1 MGVTYNYIDES
12 ERLFL
17 EDSYLQS
24 SLVTLWTS
32 NGTLSADP
40 VVYQDSDFGSLYL
53 IPSSL
58 ENYVKFNYWANPA
71 TDIPSQF
78 AVSPSIDADDFI
90 ESFVWVRPSV
100 NCTIYV
106 KTVLTKVTFDSTSQ
120 QYELSTNPADVITGT
135 EGEHVITLGVL
146 DSERWHLLRSIP
158 TRLPDTGNYS
168 VSLQIRVVFSTTT
181 NAHLNISRPTIHSS
195 YGVFRNKFM
204 QFVGEYMPEIFIA
217 QDTADFGT
225 NEPTFPMMRFIDSI
239 TTDANDLQVK
249 SEAFTYVDL
258 ATGFD
263 PAESETFSTLV
274 DSNYCDGA
282 TLLWLAQFRG
292 RQVLVTYE
300 PSTEG
305 ASWVR
310 FTLDDSVSGVL
321 DDIAVLGSNVNDIG
335 LPGGIEAYAR
345 WQVDTG
351 YYGHNAGTL
360 EAMVSAIQRLLTG
373 AGVVNYAVSANAIH
387 FTTSW
392 TETYGSV
399 VGDIGSAS
407 LLLLQIVEPARP
419 LGMIVTHELTA

>member
-17 EDSYLQS
+17 EDSYFQT
-24 SLVTLWTS
+24 SLSTLWKS

-40 VVYQDSDFGSLYL
+40 VIFQDSDFGSLYL
-53 IPSSL
+53 APSSL

-78 AVSPSIDADDFI
+78 VVSPSIDASDFI
-90 ESFVWVRPSV
+90 ESFLWVRPSV

-106 KTVLTKVTFDSTSQ
+106 KAVLTKVTFDSISQ
-120 QYELSTNPADVITGT
+120 QYKLSTNSADVVTGV
-135 EGEHVITLGVL
+135 EGEHIITLGVL
-146 DSERWHLLRSIP
+146 DSERWHLLRAVP
-158 TRLPDTGNYS
+158 VRLPDTGNYS
-168 VSLQIRVVFSTTT
+168 VSLQIRVVFSTLT

-204 QFVGEYMPEIFIA
+204 QTVAEYMPEIFIT
-217 QDTADFGT
+217 QDTANFAT
-225 NEPTFPMMRFIDSI
+225 NEPTFPMIRFIDSI

-249 SEAFTYVDL
+249 SEAFAYIDQ

-263 PAESETFSTLV
+263 PAQPETFSTLI
-274 DSNYCDGA
+274 DPNYCDA
-282 TLLWLAQFRG
+282 ETLLWLAQFRG
-292 RQVLVTYE
+292 RPVQVTYQ

-305 ASWVR
+305 ASWVGL
-310 FTLDDSVSGVL
+310 TLDDPVSGKL
-321 DDIAVLGSNVNDIG
+321 DDIAVLASNASDIG
-335 LPGGIEAYAR
+335 LPDGIDAYAR

-351 YYGHNAGTL
+351 YYGHNAGTI
-360 EAMVSAIQRLLTG
+360 EAMVSAIKRLLTG
-373 AGVVNYAVSANAIH
+373 AGVVNYTVSANAIH

-399 VGDIGSAS
+399 IGDIGLSS
-407 LLLLQIVEPARP
+407 ELLLQIVEPARP

>member
-1 MGVTYNYIDES
+1 MGVTFNYIDES

-24 SLVTLWTS
+24 SLSTLWTS

-53 IPSSL
+53 TPSAL
-58 ENYVKFNYWANPA
+58 ENYVKFNYWANPS
-71 TDIPSQF
+71 TDIPSQYV
-78 AVSPSIDADDFI
+78 VSPSIDSGDFI
-90 ESFVWVRPSV
+90 EAFTWVRPSV

-106 KTVLTKVTFDSTSQ
+106 KTVLTKVTFDTTSQ
-120 QYELSTNPADVITGT
+120 QYELSTDPADVITGA
-135 EGEHVITLGVL
+135 EGTHVITLGVL
-146 DSERWHLLRSIP
+146 DSERWHLLRAVP
-158 TRLPDTGNYS
+158 TLLPESGNYS
-168 VSLQIRVVFSTTT
+168 VSFQIRVVFSTTT
-181 NAHLNISRPTIHSS
+181 NAHLNISRPTIHTSFGIS
-195 YGVFRNKFM
+195 RNRFM
-204 QFVGEYMPEIFIA
+204 QFVGQFMPEIFVA
-217 QDTADFGT
+217 QDTADFST
-225 NEPTFPMMRFIDSI
+225 NEPTFPMMRFIDSM
-239 TTDANDLQVK
+239 TTVADDLQVK
-249 SEAFTYVDL
+249 SEEFTYIDI

-263 PAESETFSTLV
+263 QTDPGTFSTLV
-274 DSNYCDGA
+274 DPNYSDGA

-292 RQVLVTYE
+292 RPVLVTYQ

-321 DDIAVLGSNVNDIG
+321 DDIAVLGSNASDIG
-335 LPGGIEAYAR
+335 LPDGVEAYAR
-345 WQVDTG
+345 WQVETG
-351 YYGHNAGTL
+351 YYGHNAGTI

-373 AGVVNYAVSANAIH
+373 AGVVNYTVSANAIH

-399 VGDIGSAS
+399 IGDIGSS
-407 LLLLQIVEPARP
+407 SELLLQIVEPARP

>member
-17 EDSYLQS
+17 EDSYFQT
-24 SLVTLWTS
+24 SLSTLWKS

-40 VVYQDSDFGSLYL
+40 VIFQDSDFGSLYL
-53 IPSSL
+53 APSSL

-78 AVSPSIDADDFI
+78 VVSPSIDASDFI
-90 ESFVWVRPSV
+90 ESFLWVRPSV

-106 KTVLTKVTFDSTSQ
+106 KAVLTKVTFDSISQ
-120 QYELSTNPADVITGT
+120 QYKLSTNSADVVTGV
-135 EGEHVITLGVL
+135 EGEHIITLGVL
-146 DSERWHLLRSIP
+146 DSERWHLLRAVP
-158 TRLPDTGNYS
+158 VRLPDTGNYS
-168 VSLQIRVVFSTTT
+168 VSLQIRVVFSTLT

-204 QFVGEYMPEIFIA
+204 QTVAEYMPEIFIT
-217 QDTADFGT
+217 QDTANFAT
-225 NEPTFPMMRFIDSI
+225 NEPTFPMIRFIDSI

-249 SEAFTYVDL
+249 SEAFAYIDQ

-263 PAESETFSTLV
+263 PAQPETFSTLI
-274 DSNYCDGA
+274 DPNYCDA
-282 TLLWLAQFRG
+282 ETLLWLAQFRG
-292 RQVLVTYE
+292 RPVQVTYQ

-305 ASWVR
+305 TSWVGL
-310 FTLDDSVSGVL
+310 TLDDPVSGKL
-321 DDIAVLGSNVNDIG
+321 DDIAVLASNASDIG
-335 LPGGIEAYAR
+335 LPGGIDAYAR

-351 YYGHNAGTL
+351 YYGHNAGTI
-360 EAMVSAIQRLLTG
+360 EAMVSAIKRLLTG
-373 AGVVNYAVSANAIH
+373 AGVVNYTVSANAIH

-399 VGDIGSAS
+399 IGDIGLSS
-407 LLLLQIVEPARP
+407 EFLLQIVEPARP
-419 LGMIVTHELTA
+419 LGMIVTHTLTA

>member
-1 MGVTYNYIDES
+1 MGVTFNYIDES

-17 EDSYLQS
+17 EDSYFQS
-24 SLVTLWTS
+24 SLSTLWTS

-53 IPSSL
+53 SPSAL
-58 ENYVKFNYWANPA
+58 ENYVKFNYWATPA

-78 AVSPSIDADDFI
+78 AVSRAIDQDDFI
-90 ESFVWVRPSV
+90 EAFVWVRPSV
-100 NCTIYV
+100 NCTIYI
-106 KTVLTKVTFDSTSQ
+106 KTVLTKVTYDSISQ
-120 QYELSTNPADVITGT
+120 QYELSTDPADVITGA
-135 EGEHVITLGVL
+135 EGEHIITLGVL
-146 DSERWHLLRSIP
+146 DSERWHLLRSVP
-158 TRLPDTGNYS
+158 TRLLSTGNYS
-168 VSLQIRVVFSTTT
+168 VSVQIRVVFSTLT
-181 NAHLNISRPTIHSS
+181 NAHLNISRPTIITSL
-195 YGVFRNKFM
+195 GVSRSRFM
-204 QFVGEYMPEIFIA
+204 QFVGQFMPEIFLN
-217 QDTADFGT
+217 QDTADFLT

-249 SEAFTYVDL
+249 SEEFTYIDL

-263 PAESETFSTLV
+263 PADSGTFSTLV
-274 DSNYCDGA
+274 DPNYCDGA

-292 RQVLVTYE
+292 RQILVTYE

-310 FTLDDSVSGVL
+310 FTLDDAVSGVL
-321 DDIAVLGSNVNDIG
+321 DDIAVLGSNISDIG

-345 WQVDTG
+345 WQVETG
-351 YYGHNAGTL
+351 YYGHNAGTI

-373 AGVVNYAVSANAIH
+373 AGIVNYTVSANAIH

-399 VGDIGSAS
+399 IGDIGSPSA
-407 LLLLQIVEPARP
+407 LLLQIVEPARP

>member
-24 SLVTLWTS
+24 SLATLWTS

-53 IPSSL
+53 TPSSL

-90 ESFVWVRPSV
+90 ESFVWFRPSV

-120 QYELSTNPADVITGT
+120 QYELSTNPADVITGS
-135 EGEHVITLGVL
+135 EGEHIITLGVL
-146 DSERWHLLRSIP
+146 DSERWHLLRSVP

-168 VSLQIRVVFSTTT
+168 VSLQMRVVFSTTT

-195 YGVFRNKFM
+195 YGVFRNRFM

-249 SEAFTYVDL
+249 SEAFTYIDL

-274 DSNYCDGA
+274 DPNYCDGA

-292 RQVLVTYE
+292 RQILVTYQ

-310 FTLDDSVSGVL
+310 FTLDDAVSGVL
-321 DDIAVLGSNVNDIG
+321 DDIGVLGSNASDIG

-345 WQVDTG
+345 WQVETG
-351 YYGHNAGTL
+351 YYGHNAGTI

-373 AGVVNYAVSANAIH
+373 AGVVNYTVSANAIH

-399 VGDIGSAS
+399 IGDIGSPSA
-407 LLLLQIVEPARP
+407 LLLQIVEPARP

>member
-1 MGVTYNYIDES
+1 
-12 ERLFL
+12 
-17 EDSYLQS
+17 
-24 SLVTLWTS
+24 
-32 NGTLSADP
+32 
-40 VVYQDSDFGSLYL
+40 
-53 IPSSL
+53 
-58 ENYVKFNYWANPA
+58 
-71 TDIPSQF
+71 
-78 AVSPSIDADDFI
+78 
-90 ESFVWVRPSV
+90 
-100 NCTIYV
+100 
-106 KTVLTKVTFDSTSQ
+106 
-120 QYELSTNPADVITGT
+120 VITGV

-146 DSERWHLLRSIP
+146 DSERWHLLRSVP

-168 VSLQIRVVFSTTT
+168 VSLQIRVVFSTAT

-263 PAESETFSTLV
+263 PAEPGTFSTLV
-274 DSNYCDGA
+274 DPNYCDGA

-292 RQVLVTYE
+292 RQILVTYQ

-310 FTLDDSVSGVL
+310 FTLDDAVSGVL
-321 DDIAVLGSNVNDIG
+321 DDIAVLGSNASDIG
-335 LPGGIEAYAR
+335 LPDGVDAYAR

-351 YYGHNAGTL
+351 YYGHNAGTI

-373 AGVVNYAVSANAIH
+373 AGVVNYTVSANAIH

-399 VGDIGSAS
+399 IGDIGSS
-407 LLLLQIVEPARP
+407 SELLLQIVEPARP
-419 LGMIVTHELTA
+419 LGMIVTHTLTA